1 MSQQKER
8 HMKVEIRQLLTD
20 ISFFRETIS
29 GIRFICEDNSYFTSF
44 PSVAE
49 WTGGDVVLELRTS
62 DSAAE
67 IISRLADYN
76 IVAVPQEGGYR
87 TRSIRFAIKSD
98 NDIIC
103 VLHKAFAD
111 SNLRKKAHQLDGL
124 NQNVDQ
130 LVQQLPHVRHG
141 AFSRGVKAMKNQI
154 DTLKNIR
161 AYHQK
166 ER

>member
-1 MSQQKER
+1 
-8 HMKVEIRQLLTD
+8 MKVEIRQLLTD

-29 GIRFICEDNSYFTSF
+29 AIRFVREDNSYFTSF
-44 PSVAE
+44 PSIAE
-49 WTGGDVVLELRTS
+49 WTGGDVILELRKGNS
-62 DSAAE
+62 SAE
-67 IISRLADYN
+67 IISRLAGYD
-76 IVAVPQEGGYR
+76 IVARERTLPQGVISTNKG
-87 TRSIRFAIKSD
+87 IQFNVKSD

-111 SNLRKKAHQLDGL
+111 GNLHKKAHQLDGL

-130 LVQQLPHVRHG
+130 LVEQLPHVRHG